1 MSRASDEG
9 PDLFAIVKN
18 VQMPVDERLAA
29 IGAALAA
36 GADAGALDAYGC
48 TVVYRA
54 VDRGQAHPE
63 ILRALIAAGADVLR
77 PSASGKVPFDL
88 CLSRRHDDPPAKVQ
102 ASIDAARVLLDAGA
116 RPGPDAGLY
125 DYRTAA
131 AEVVEFLL
139 DVFPDIDATD
149 AAGDTALHHFIRVEQ
164 SLLVLL
170 LLDRGARVDVV
181 NHAGMTPLHVAY
193 QALDARERPST
204 KESVEALKAAGA
216 PRFVALDERPDLTPY
231 DADAMAR
238 AVEAAGELSD
248 RVRHRLLDWPFVS
261 FQELAGRMRKAVFEP
276 EDTLAVVQLCREA
289 LGAPRARVVDAASQ
303 LKGPFFHH
311 GDLRVVGHIWPSD
324 VFVVTG
330 DLVVEGCVEDYAP
343 SSFIIVG
350 GDFDCHALN
359 TESEVHVGGALR
371 ARDVVYGDYNDH
383 RLIAETIRA
392 RLIIEHDHCIDG
404 AIDGPRFDTYT
415 YDVREASTAALQK
428 LLVPE
433 VFRVDD
439 DDDDEGDGDGELG
452 LSREA
457 LFERLR
463 AGEPV
468 FREDT

>member
-1 MSRASDEG
+1 MSRPSDAG
-9 PDLFAIVKN
+9 TDLFAIVKN
-18 VQMPVDERLAA
+18 VGMPVDERLAA
-29 IGAALAA
+29 IRAALAA
-36 GADAGALDAYGC
+36 GADVGALDEYGC
-48 TVVYRA
+48 SVVYRA
-54 VDRGQAHPE
+54 LDRGQAHPE
-63 ILRALIAAGADVLR
+63 IIRALVAAGADVQR
-77 PSASGKVPFDL
+77 PTRSGKLPFDV
-88 CLSRRHDDPPAKVQ
+88 CLSRRHDDPPETVR
-102 ASIDAARVLLDAGA
+102 ASIDAARVLFEAGA
-116 RPGPDAGLY
+116 RPGADAGLY
-125 DYRTAA
+125 DYRTAS

-139 DVFPDIDATD
+139 DVFPDVDATD
-149 AAGDTALHHFIRVEQ
+149 AAGDTALHHFIRVER

-193 QALDARERPST
+193 RALDARERPST
-204 KESVEALKAAGA
+204 KESVAALEAAGA

-231 DADAMAR
+231 DADAMMR
-238 AVEAAGELSD
+238 AVEAAGALSD
-248 RVRHRLLDWPFVS
+248 RVSHRLLDWPFVS

-276 EDTLAVVQLCREA
+276 EDTLAVVQLCRAA
-289 LGAPRARVVDAASQ
+289 LGAPRARLVDAASQ

-311 GDLRVVGHIWPSD
+311 GDLRVVGHLWPSD

-343 SSFIIVG
+343 SSFIVVG
-350 GDFDCHALN
+350 GDFDCHAIN

-404 AIDGPRFDTYT
+404 ALDGPRFDTYSHDT
-415 YDVREASTAALQK
+415 RDASTAALQK

-433 VFRVDD
+433 VFGVDE
-439 DDDDEGDGDGELG
+439 DEGDGELE
-452 LSREA
+452 LNREA

-468 FREDT
+468 FRDDA

>member
-1 MSRASDEG
+1 MRRASDSG
-9 PDLFAIVKN
+9 ADLFEIVKD
-18 VQMPVDERLAA
+18 VQTPIGERLDAVR
-29 IGAALAA
+29 GALAA
-36 GADAGALDAYGC
+36 RADVGALDGYGC

-63 ILRALIAAGADVLR
+63 ILRALIAAGADVQR
-77 PSASGKVPFDL
+77 PTPSGKLPFDA
-88 CLSRRHDDPPAKVQ
+88 CLSRRHDDPPETVR

-139 DVFPDIDATD
+139 DVFPDINATD
-149 AAGDTALHHFIRVEQ
+149 AAGDTALHHFIRVER
-164 SLLVLL
+164 SLLALL

-193 QALDARERPST
+193 RALDARERPST
-204 KESVEALKAAGA
+204 KENVEALEALGA
-216 PRFVALDERPDLTPY
+216 PRFVELEERPDLTPY
-231 DADAMAR
+231 DADAMTR
-238 AVEAAGELSD
+238 AVEAAGEVSD
-248 RVRHRLLDWPFVS
+248 RVRRRLLGWPFVS

-276 EDTLAVVQLCREA
+276 EDTLAVLGLCRDA
-289 LGAPRARVVDAASQ
+289 LGAPRERVLDRGSSPS
-303 LKGPFFHH
+303 GPFFHH
-311 GDLRVVGHIWPSD
+311 GDLRVVGHLWPCD
-324 VFVVTG
+324 AFVVTG

-350 GDFDCHALN
+350 GDFDCHAIN
-359 TESEVHVGGALR
+359 TESEVHVGGELR

-383 RLIAETIRA
+383 RLIARTIRA
-392 RLIIEHDHCIDG
+392 RLIIEHDHCIVG
-404 AIDGPRFDTYT
+404 ALDGPIFDTYSH
-415 YDVREASTAALQK
+415 DARAPSTAALRA

-433 VFRVDD
+433 VFRVDE
-439 DDDDEGDGDGELG
+439 DEDDGEAE

-468 FREDT
+468 FREGA